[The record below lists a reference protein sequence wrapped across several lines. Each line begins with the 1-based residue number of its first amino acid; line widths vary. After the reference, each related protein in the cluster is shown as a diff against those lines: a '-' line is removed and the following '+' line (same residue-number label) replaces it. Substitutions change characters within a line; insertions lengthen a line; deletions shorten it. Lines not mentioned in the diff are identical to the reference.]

1 LTAPNP
7 TAVLLLGHGSRAP
20 GANANMNRVAAE
32 MRRRGQFQVVRC
44 GFMELNEPTIPVAIK
59 GLVEGGAKRIILIPY
74 FLHMGLHIRKDIP
87 ELIAAQRL
95 EHPGVEMVLGGHLG
109 FDPALVEIVEKRVAE
124 AAAGRVVDHDARDE
138 SEEVAAS

>member
-32 MRRRGQFQVVRC
+32 LRRRGQHQIVRC
-44 GFMELNEPTIPVAIK
+44 GFMELNEPSIPVAIK
-59 GLVEGGAKRIILIPY
+59 GLVESGATRIIVIPY
-74 FLHMGLHIRKDIP
+74 FLHLGLHIREDIP
-87 ELIAAQRL
+87 ELIAAQRR
-95 EHPGVEMVLGGHLG
+95 EHAGVAIVLGGHLG
-109 FDPALVEIVEKRVAE
+109 FDPALVDIVEKRVAE